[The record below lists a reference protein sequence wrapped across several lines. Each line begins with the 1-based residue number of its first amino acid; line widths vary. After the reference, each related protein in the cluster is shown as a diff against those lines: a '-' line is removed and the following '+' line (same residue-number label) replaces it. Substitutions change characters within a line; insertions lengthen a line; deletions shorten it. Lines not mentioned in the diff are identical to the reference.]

1 MSPPPFSRRLRRITD
16 GLKEQCKVFP
26 QEIVIRRTLQSFQ
39 KILPDPCSG
48 GGIHPWAQLGYA
60 VLQCFPAP
68 GAVKLA
74 AQRWLLQPSNHVLD
88 DQSAVPIRQTQP
100 ALTGFLRGPTANC
113 LTRNCCRQPG
123 GYLLCPGAAQT
134 IAAIEVEMNML
145 IKCFLTANF
154 SRVFSGKPSGSV
166 EQNQIIIA
174 HFSLLITNYGVDTR
188 IRAKRQRVIITGLLQ
203 MFASGA
209 SIRQPKR
216 TRSEE
221 RRGGEEG

>member
-1 MSPPPFSRRLRRITD
+1 MSPLSFSRRLRRITD

-39 KILPDPCSG
+39 KILPGFCGS
-48 GGIHPWAQLGYA
+48 GGIHPRTQLVHA
-60 VLQCFPAP
+60 VLQCFQAP

-123 GYLLCPGAAQT
+123 GYLLCSGAAQT

-145 IKCFLTANF
+145 IKCFLSAKI
-154 SRVFSGKPSGSV
+154 G
-166 EQNQIIIA
+166 
-174 HFSLLITNYGVDTR
+174 R
-188 IRAKRQRVIITGLLQ
+188 IV
-203 MFASGA
+203 
-209 SIRQPKR
+209 
-216 TRSEE
+216 
-221 RRGGEEG
+221 